1 MRGAGRLREISV
13 RAALGAG
20 KGRLLQQLLFESLA
34 LAGVA
39 CAIGVAAGYAG
50 VRALVATIPRSQLPR
65 LDTIQMDGTVVLFAI
80 GLALLT
86 ATIAGLVPYFQMSQV
101 DPHQALQQG
110 AGRVTSRSGLRRA
123 LVVLEVALS
132 MVLLVGAGLM
142 LRSFYRLTSVNPGFQ
157 TSRVLTMDIFASPAR
172 YNEIGK
178 RSAYFTRLLAEIRSV
193 PGVQDAGSIHFLPLQ
208 ERISGSCF
216 TRAEDGDPVASRSP
230 SAGFLVVSPGYFQTM
245 GTPLLT
251 GRHFDTRDTVTA
263 PSTVVVNQQ
272 FVREHLKG
280 RDPIGQKLNACWSV
294 RNPVEIVGVVADA
307 RQMKLN
313 STPRA
318 TIFVNNHQ
326 APMYFAQLVVRTA
339 GDPLMLQ
346 RAVEAAIHRVDAD
359 QAVGHMQTMETV
371 VSDSVA
377 QPRLEVALLSV
388 FAAIAAALA
397 MVGVYGVVAYS
408 AARRVREIGI
418 RMALG
423 AVPRDVRRLL
433 LREGFLLGGVG
444 IAIGLGGAL
453 ALTRVMRTLLFET
466 EPTDPATLAVVA
478 ASILAVVFAAT
489 IVPAN
494 RAAGVDPTVALRH
507 E

>member
-1 MRGAGRLREISV
+1 
-13 RAALGAG
+13 
-20 KGRLLQQLLFESLA
+20 
-34 LAGVA
+34 
-39 CAIGVAAGYAG
+39 
-50 VRALVATIPRSQLPR
+50 
-65 LDTIQMDGTVVLFAI
+65 MDGTVVLFAI

-86 ATIAGLVPYFQMSQV
+86 ATLAGLVPYFQMSQV

-110 AGRVTSRSGLRRA
+110 AGRVTSRSALRRA
-123 LVVLEVALS
+123 LVVVEVALS

-157 TSRVLTMDIFASPAR
+157 TSRVLTMDIFAAPAR

-216 TRAEDGDPVASRSP
+216 TRAEDGEPVASRSP

-251 GRHFDTRDTVTA
+251 GRHFDTRDTVTS
-263 PSTVVVNQQ
+263 PSTVIVNQQ

-280 RDPIGQKLNACWSV
+280 RDPIGQKLNACWTV

-339 GDPLMLQ
+339 GDPLTLQ

-371 VSDSVA
+371 MSDSVA

-433 LREGFLLGGVG
+433 LREGFLLGGAG

-466 EPTDPATLAVVA
+466 EPTDPATLAAVA
-478 ASILAVVFAAT
+478 ASILAVVFVAT
-489 IVPAN
+489 VVPAN
-494 RAAGVDPTVALRH
+494 RAARVDPTVALRH